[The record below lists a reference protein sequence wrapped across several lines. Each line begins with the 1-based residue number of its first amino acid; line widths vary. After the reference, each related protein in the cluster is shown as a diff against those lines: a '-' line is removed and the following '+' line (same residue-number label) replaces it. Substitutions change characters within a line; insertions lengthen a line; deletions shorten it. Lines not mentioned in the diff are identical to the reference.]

1 MPYALQK
8 VGRKYQVI
16 TIETGKT
23 HSKEPMNKKSAEAQL
38 RILNAAQEE
47 SKAQEQEGGFLYTLG
62 KKIVN
67 DFSTLSEKPPWR
79 SSGRSGVVSSPDAV
93 FKNCGINDKGK
104 QALNVMQYVDI
115 TGISALVNF
124 VDDLSKS
131 DCSNRGYVPPTDEE
145 DAEMLLNERWR
156 SGNKFVQQDILK
168 QYANQKAGIG
178 RVYTEDEL
186 QAAQNTA
193 EANFLRA
200 EAAAKR
206 YDLHQ
211 KMSRTTDASKRS
223 LAAMKTDLEQQIAGK
238 RATEAAAV
246 ARAAQAQAQTQAFAT
261 ARERQQVLAEENT
274 GFRTKAIQIA
284 KEDFFAQERLDQQAR
299 EAALEAERRRTTLR
313 ASVTPAVAPVPVQQ
327 PPTVRPG
334 FRLPPA
340 VLTPRR

>member
-16 TIETGKT
+16 TVETGKT
-23 HSKEPMNKKSAEAQL
+23 HSAQPMKKKDAEAQL
-38 RILNAAQEE
+38 RILNAAAE
-47 SKAQEQEGGFLYTLG
+47 SELTGG
-62 KKIVN
+62 I
-67 DFSTLSEKPPWR
+67 
-79 SSGRSGVVSSPDAV
+79 
-93 FKNCGINDKGK
+93 FKSCGINEKGK
-104 QALNVMQYVDI
+104 QALNIMQYVDI
-115 TGISALVNF
+115 TGISALVNTI
-124 VDDLSKS
+124 DDLSKS
-131 DCSNRGYVPPTDEE
+131 ECGEAYKAPTPERL
-145 DAEMLLNERWR
+145 AEMLIDERWR

-168 QYANQKAGIG
+168 QYADQKAGLG

-206 YDLHQ
+206 YELHQ

-223 LAAMKTDLEQQIAGK
+223 LAAMKTDLEQQIAAK

-246 ARAAQAQAQTQAFAT
+246 ARAAQAQAQAQAFAT
-261 ARERQQVLAEENT
+261 AREKQQALAEINT

-299 EAALEAERRRTTLR
+299 EAALEAERRRNALR
-313 ASVTPAVAPVPVQQ
+313 ASTPGSPGSPLSAL
-327 PPTVRPG
+327 PTVKPTVG
-334 FRLPPA
+334 FRLPPP